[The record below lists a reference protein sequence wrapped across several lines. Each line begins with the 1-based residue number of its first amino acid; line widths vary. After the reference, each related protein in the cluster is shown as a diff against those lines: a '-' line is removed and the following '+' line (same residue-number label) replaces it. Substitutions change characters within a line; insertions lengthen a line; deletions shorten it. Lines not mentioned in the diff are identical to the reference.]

1 MTVAGSLSPR
11 AQQVQETLT
20 ALGLSVQVVELPRST
35 RTAGEAAAAVGCHV
49 GQIAK
54 SLVFKG
60 VHSQKPILVVAS
72 GANRVNEAAMAAIV
86 GEPIE
91 KADAEF
97 VRACTGYAIGGVP
110 PAGHRQRIE
119 TFIDADLLHH
129 AEIWAAAGTPNALF
143 RLSPEELVRITEGRV
158 VTIT

>member
-1 MTVAGSLSPR
+1 MSQPLSSS
-11 AQQVQETLT
+11 AQRMRETLQ
-20 ALGLSVQVVELPRST
+20 ALGLSAEVLELPRST
-35 RTAGEAAAAVGCHV
+35 RTAVEAAAAVGCAL

-60 VHSQKPILVVAS
+60 AHSQEPVLVVAS
-72 GANRVNEAAMAAIV
+72 GANRVNETRLAALV

-97 VRACTGYAIGGVP
+97 VRACTGYIIGGVP
-110 PAGHRQRIE
+110 PVGHRRRIE
-119 TFIDADLLHH
+119 TFIDEDLLRYP
-129 AEIWAAAGTPNALF
+129 EIWAAAGTPNALF
-143 RLSPEELVRITEGRV
+143 RLSPTDLVRITGGHV

>member
-1 MTVAGSLSPR
+1 
-11 AQQVQETLT
+11 
-20 ALGLSVQVVELPRST
+20 
-35 RTAGEAAAAVGCHV
+35 
-49 GQIAK
+49 
-54 SLVFKG
+54 
-60 VHSQKPILVVAS
+60 
-72 GANRVNEAAMAAIV
+72 MAAIV

-119 TFIDADLLHH
+119 TLIDADLLHH

-143 RLSPEELVRITEGRV
+143 RLSPAELVRITEGRV

>member
-11 AQQVQETLT
+11 ARQVQETLA
-20 ALGLSVQVVELPRST
+20 ALGLSPQVMELPRST
-35 RTAGEAAAAVGCHV
+35 RTAQEAAAAVGCHV

-60 VHSQKPILVVAS
+60 VRSQKPILVVAS
-72 GANRVNEAAMAAIV
+72 GANRVNEATMAAIV

-110 PAGHRQRIE
+110 PAGHRQRLE
-119 TFIDADLLHH
+119 TFIDQDLLHH
-129 AEIWAAAGTPNALF
+129 AEIWAAAGTPNALV
-143 RLSPEELVRITEGRV
+143 RLTPEELLRITEGRV
-158 VTIT
+158 VAIT

>member
-1 MTVAGSLSPR
+1 MAGPLSPR
-11 AQQVQETLT
+11 ARQVQETLA
-20 ALGLSVQVVELPRST
+20 ALGLSPQVMELPRST
-35 RTAGEAAAAVGCHV
+35 RTAEEAAAAVGCAL

-72 GANRVNEAAMAAIV
+72 GANRVNETRMAALV

-110 PAGHRQRIE
+110 PAGHRQRLE
-119 TFIDADLLHH
+119 TFIDEDLLQYT
-129 AEIWAAAGTPNALF
+129 EIWAAGGTPNALV
-143 RLSPEELVRITEGRV
+143 RLSPAELVRITEGRV
-158 VTIT
+158 VRIT

>member
-1 MTVAGSLSPR
+1 MSQPLSSS
-11 AQQVQETLT
+11 AQRMRETLQ
-20 ALGLSVQVVELPRST
+20 ALGLSAEVLELPRST
-35 RTAGEAAAAVGCHV
+35 RTAVEAAAAVGCAL

-60 VHSQKPILVVAS
+60 AHSQEPVLVVAS
-72 GANRVNEAAMAAIV
+72 GANRVNETRLAALV

-97 VRACTGYAIGGVP
+97 VRACTGYVIGGVP
-110 PAGHRQRIE
+110 PVGHRRRIE
-119 TFIDADLLHH
+119 TFIDEDLLRYP
-129 AEIWAAAGTPNALF
+129 EIWAAAGTPNALF
-143 RLSPEELVRITEGRV
+143 RLSPTDLVRITGGHV